1 LYYTIVYTMEPPP
14 SASAPDSDAYNTES
28 ARLYFGPFQTP
39 ERKFV
44 YNSKGLFPPTQSK
57 LPRRSPRL
65 SSPRVILPSQPIE
78 DDGDID
84 VVAQLIIAPEEDEE
98 LSSDSATPQARD
110 GVENGLL

>member
-1 LYYTIVYTMEPPP
+1 MEPPP
-14 SASAPDSDAYNTES
+14 LASAPDSDYNTES
-28 ARLYFGPFQTP
+28 ARLYFGPLKTP

-44 YNSKGLFPPTQSK
+44 YNSKGLFPPPTQSI
-57 LPRRSPRL
+57 LPRRSSRL
-65 SSPRVILPSQPIE
+65 SSPHATLPSQPIS

-84 VVAQLIIAPEEDEE
+84 VVAQLIIAPDEDEE